1 MPACYAHPQLLLEQ
15 AMPDPL
21 AGAAEAAIFNVD
33 TLVNYMGG
41 DAKGRATVAKIVGD
55 ACADGDAPLRAAA
68 AALAERN
75 YAAAGKVLHSLRGSL
90 GSLGAKRFVVSA
102 LALEQAL
109 AEGRLDELDRLYGEV
124 SAEYHLLLGAA
135 AGWLAA
141 AA

>member
-1 MPACYAHPQLLLEQ
+1 
-15 AMPDPL
+15 MPDPT
-21 AGAAEAAIFNVD
+21 AGAAAAAIFNVD

-41 DAKGRATVAKIVGD
+41 GAKGRATVAKIVGD
-55 ACADGDAPLRAAA
+55 ACAGGDAPLLSAA
-68 AALAERN
+68 AALAEQRST
-75 YAAAGKVLHSLRGSL
+75 AAAKILHSLCGSL
-90 GSLGAKRFVVSA
+90 GSLAAKRFVVSA

-109 AEGRLDELDRLYGEV
+109 AEGRLDELDRLFGEV